1 MSVSRVR
8 TTVTLEEDLALR
20 LREAARARGIS
31 FKAAINEAIRA
42 GLADPPDARPF
53 HIDPR
58 PLGLRAGIDLTKANA
73 LAAQLED
80 DELIGRM
87 KRDR

>member
-1 MSVSRVR
+1 MR
-8 TTVTLEEDLALR
+8 TTVTLEEDVAAR
-20 LREAARARGIS
+20 LRETAHTRGIS

-42 GLADPPDARPF
+42 GLAEPPDARPF
-53 HIDPR
+53 HVQSR

-80 DELIGRM
+80 DDLIERM
-87 KRDR
+87 KRRT